1 MLCRTAGRGTCCA
14 CAPVTGTRVR
24 AVLGCLRRAGVVSA
38 RRREG
43 RRGAAGDHRHR
54 GAAGGKAPW
63 GAREVW
69 GSWRGCP
76 VGRGAPWK
84 SGYERRAGFMAP
96 QTASPLTLAGFVSA
110 NSSPIWLAEITRFSS
125 EYRRNKG
132 KQPFVGAEGHFCII
146 SSAFPPQKGSFL
158 ALLGPAGPAPRGA
171 QGRAD
176 GTAG

>member
-1 MLCRTAGRGTCCA
+1 MG
-14 CAPVTGTRVR
+14 
-24 AVLGCLRRAGVVSA
+24 
-38 RRREG
+38 
-43 RRGAAGDHRHR
+43 
-54 GAAGGKAPW
+54 W
-63 GAREVW
+63 
-69 GSWRGCP
+69 
-76 VGRGAPWK
+76 GAPWK

-96 QTASPLTLAGFVSA
+96 KTASPLTLAGFVNA

-125 EYRRNKG
+125 EYRSNMG

-158 ALLGPAGPAPRGA
+158 ARLVLAGPAPRGA